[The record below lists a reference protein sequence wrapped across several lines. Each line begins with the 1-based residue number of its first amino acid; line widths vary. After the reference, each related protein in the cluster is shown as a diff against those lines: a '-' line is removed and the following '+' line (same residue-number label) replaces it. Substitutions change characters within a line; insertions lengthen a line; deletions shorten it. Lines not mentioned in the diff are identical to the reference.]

1 MVGAAAGG
9 GHGEAGGGGP
19 GGLLPRGPEV
29 ALGHRVRSLQ
39 LTGHCQ
45 LGTVRT
51 IFQRRV
57 VSSAEQVAE
66 YISMID
72 FHPAE
77 STAEHGSVLCRAEAG
92 AHGKIEITQVFNN
105 DGTCSLQSFLY
116 LSITGTVTVTTN
128 TSLKLSGIIV

>member
-9 GHGEAGGGGP
+9 GHGEAGGP
-19 GGLLPRGPEV
+19 GGLLPRGAEV
-29 ALGHRVRSLQ
+29 ALGLRVRSLQ
-39 LTGHCQ
+39 LTGHCE

-66 YISMID
+66 NISMID

-105 DGTCSLQSFLY
+105 EATCSSSPS
-116 LSITGTVTVTTN
+116 SIYP
-128 TSLKLSGIIV
+128 SLAM

>member
-1 MVGAAAGG
+1 MVGAPAGG

-19 GGLLPRGPEV
+19 GGLLPRGAEV
-29 ALGHRVRSLQ
+29 ALGLRVRSLQ
-39 LTGHCQ
+39 LTGHCE
-45 LGTVRT
+45 LGTLRA

-57 VSSAEQVAE
+57 VSSAEQVTE

-105 DGTCSLQSFLY
+105 ERTCSSSPSSIYHYCNY
-116 LSITGTVTVTTN
+116 LTAQ
-128 TSLKLSGIIV
+128 